1 MDFHLDNT
9 IALLSRTPATL
20 NALLRGLPEVWTHRN
35 EGGETW
41 TPFQIVAHLIHGDRD
56 DWVARAKRILEFGE
70 CKSFDPF
77 DREGAER
84 ERLSKRLDQLL
95 DEFARVRAEKLA
107 ELKALKLESTDFA
120 KTGMHPVFG
129 VVTMSQLL
137 ATWAVHDLTHLHQI
151 SRVMAQQYA
160 DAVGPWKVYLGVL
173 KCQGH
178 SE

>member
-1 MDFHLDNT
+1 MELNVNEAT
-9 IALLSRTPATL
+9 ALLSRTPAAL
-20 NALLRGLPEVWTHRN
+20 NGLLRGLPEVWTHQN
-35 EGGETW
+35 EGGQTW

-84 ERLSKRLDQLL
+84 ERLSKTLDQLL
-95 DEFARVRAEKLA
+95 DEFARVRAEKLE
-107 ELKALKLESTDFA
+107 ELKALKLTSADLA

-151 SRVMAQQYA
+151 SRVMARQYA
-160 DAVGPWKVYLGVL
+160 QAVGPWTVYLGVL
-173 KCQGH
+173 KCEGH